1 MIKVTIS
8 ALLVVV
14 FLGGA
19 FFYFN
24 REAEAPNED
33 ENNENTSKS
42 DENVSDNAEISEQD
56 SKILAI
62 LKTAKGDIELELYP
76 EIAPKTVENF
86 VKLSKNNFYNGIKF
100 HRVIAGF
107 VIQGGDPLSKTDD
120 PMVGTGRPGYVFE
133 DEINPRSLGLSDLEI
148 SNLESEGYEYNYD
161 LESLPIK
168 VGALAMANS
177 GPNTNGSQFF
187 IVTEK
192 DQPHLNGKHT
202 VFGRVV
208 TGMDVVLKIEQGDA
222 IQSITFLDAK

>member
-24 REAEAPNED
+24 REAKAPNED

-120 PMVGTGRPGYVFE
+120 PMVGTGGPGYVFE

>member
-120 PMVGTGRPGYVFE
+120 PMVGTGGPGYVFE

-202 VFGRVV
+202 VFGEVIEGIDIVRSIVQNDVMEEV
-208 TGMDVVLKIEQGDA
+208 TIA
-222 IQSITFLDAK
+222 P